1 MTEQIEKIKKLIAC
15 SINPKQ
21 KAMYQQLLAKLE
33 AEIKPEV
40 KPEVEPEV
48 EVKTNELPPEPIQ
61 PPSPIKPE
69 LNTETDPPQEP
80 EEEQV
85 KTTSFFQAIGI
96 IKGEV
101 TLTPEGSSIKI
112 GEKDYPLYI
121 ILGKRKSLYEGLK
134 KHIETT
140 GTSLQKLIVY
150 PKFLHFPGKEKPHL
164 VAFQVVAF
172 FSENNQKQS
181 TLHSILNDFEFR
193 LCGLWQFI
201 PVCRTP
207 CISIF
212 KNFSQERLEFIKGKD
227 VDIAKKVKFMKASHL
242 PLLWKDSPVK
252 PFRFN
257 PKLKKEQ
264 QEKTYF
270 VEIKARFLP
279 NRDVFGFVELLSE
292 PTTELPKFLK
302 ASKKMKGEVLKQGQ
316 SKPRQE
322 EAAPETEPAETVTV
336 VDVESSENTTT
347 SPELNTENTAET
359 QPVTENNP
367 AFNPDQATL
376 DELKNY
382 IRGIQSDDETRKY
395 GKLSLKSTWIT
406 AFKNIKLETEN

>member
-1 MTEQIEKIKKLIAC
+1 MTEQIEKIKKLIAR

-40 KPEVEPEV
+40 ESEV
-48 EVKTNELPPEPIQ
+48 EVKTNQLPPEPVQ
-61 PPSPIKPE
+61 PPTPIEPAF
-69 LNTETDPPQEP
+69 NTEINPPQEP
-80 EEEQV
+80 EEEKLQ
-85 KTTSFFQAIGI
+85 TTSFFQAIGI
-96 IKGEV
+96 ITGEV
-101 TLTPEGSSIKI
+101 TLTPESSSIKI

-121 ILGKRKSLYEGLK
+121 IPGRRKSVYEPLK

-150 PKFLHFPGKEKPHL
+150 PKILHFPNKEKLHL
-164 VAFQVVAF
+164 VAFQLVAF

-181 TLHSILNDFEFR
+181 TLHSVLNDFEFR

-212 KNFSQERLEFIKGKD
+212 KNFSKERLDFIKGQD
-227 VDIAKKVKFMKASHL
+227 VDVAKKVKFMKASHL

-257 PKLKKEQ
+257 PKLEKQE

-279 NRDVFGFVELLSE
+279 NKDVFGFVELLSE
-292 PTTELPKFLK
+292 PTTNLPKFIK
-302 ASKKMKGEVLKQGQ
+302 ASKKMKGEVLKQAK
-316 SKPRQE
+316 SKLRDV
-322 EAAPETEPAETVTV
+322 EATSETEPVETVTV
-336 VDVESSENTTT
+336 VDVESSDNTPT
-347 SPELNTENTAET
+347 SPTLNIESTAEM
-359 QPVTENNP
+359 QPVTENHP
-367 AFNPDQATL
+367 AFNPDQANL

-406 AFKNIKLETEN
+406 AFKNIKLDTKN

>member
-33 AEIKPEV
+33 AEIKLQV
-40 KPEVEPEV
+40 KPEV
-48 EVKTNELPPEPIQ
+48 EVKTNQRPPEPV
-61 PPSPIKPE
+61 PTSTLTEPE
-69 LNTETDPPQEP
+69 LNTETNPPQEP
-80 EEEQV
+80 EEEQL

-101 TLTPEGSSIKI
+101 TLTPQSSSIKI
-112 GEKDYPLYI
+112 GDKDYPLYI
-121 ILGKRKSLYEGLK
+121 LGRGRFLYEGLK
-134 KHIETT
+134 KQIETT
-140 GTSLQKLIVY
+140 ETSFQKLIVY
-150 PKFLHFPGKEKPHL
+150 PKFLHFPSKEKPHL

-181 TLHSILNDFEFR
+181 TLDSVLKDFEFR

-207 CISIF
+207 CISVF
-212 KNFSQERLEFIKGKD
+212 KNFSKERLEFIKGED
-227 VDIAKKVKFMKASHL
+227 VDLAKKVKFMKASHL

-257 PKLKKEQ
+257 PKIQKEE

-292 PTTELPKFLK
+292 PTTSLPKFLK
-302 ASKKMKGEVLKQGQ
+302 ASKQMKGEVLKQAQ
-316 SKPRQE
+316 SKPRE
-322 EAAPETEPAETVTV
+322 VETTPETEPVETVTV
-336 VDVESSENTTT
+336 VDVESWDHIPT
-347 SPELNTENTAET
+347 SP
-359 QPVTENNP
+359 
-367 AFNPDQATL
+367 TL
-376 DELKNY
+376 
-382 IRGIQSDDETRKY
+382 
-395 GKLSLKSTWIT
+395 
-406 AFKNIKLETEN
+406 NIKDTK